1 MFSKSQTDV
10 FEEQVQSLSK
20 QIHFTKR
27 MIIKCRKYKRTIVFF
42 INALEWS
49 HFEYKLKSLSMHFQ
63 FDLTLIRNAHKTHTH
78 LAMFNFYNV
87 HKSRVRCK
95 LSYIFT
101 KKTNNLN
108 KNQQRNKMIL
118 ITINHANKQPKS
130 VQPFCKPNTISSKT
144 KISRTDIHLL
154 IMTIGVFN
162 IIQNKIKI
170 GVAV

>member
-101 KKTNNLN
+101 KKKTNNLN
-108 KNQQRNKMIL
+108 KNQQTNKMIL
-118 ITINHANKQPKS
+118 ITINHANK
-130 VQPFCKPNTISSKT
+130 
-144 KISRTDIHLL
+144 
-154 IMTIGVFN
+154 
-162 IIQNKIKI
+162 
-170 GVAV
+170 